1 MTPPIGL
8 LTGFAGVVILLAL
21 AAAVASPRVSP
32 LGRAVVA
39 TLAFACAWLTTAVA
53 DALQASELTMFI
65 GGAVIAVSAVAIV
78 VSLHLWTQ
86 ESDGGQG
93 GPGNQHGRGGG
104 GPRSDRPDAPQH
116 GGDGGDFGWWPEF
129 EHEFALYVADRGE
142 RSHTTRRRP
151 AGKLPG

>member
-8 LTGFAGVVILLAL
+8 LTGFAGVLILLAL
-21 AAAVASPRVSP
+21 AAAVASPKVSP

-39 TLAFACAWLTTAVA
+39 TLVFGCAWLTTAVA
-53 DALQASELTMFI
+53 DALQASDVTMFI
-65 GGAVIAVSAVAIV
+65 GGAVIVVSAVAMV

-93 GPGNQHGRGGG
+93 GPGDPHERGGG
-104 GPRSDRPDAPQH
+104 GPRCDRPDAPHH

-129 EHEFALYVADRGE
+129 EHEFALYVAGRE
-142 RSHTTRRRP
+142 RPHTTRRRP
-151 AGKLPG
+151 VGKLPG